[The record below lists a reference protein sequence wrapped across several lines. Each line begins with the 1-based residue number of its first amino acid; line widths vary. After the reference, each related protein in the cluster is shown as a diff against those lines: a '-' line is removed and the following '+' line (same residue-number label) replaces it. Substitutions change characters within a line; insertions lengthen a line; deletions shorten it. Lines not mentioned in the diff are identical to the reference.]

1 MFDELNE
8 INIFSTVR
16 KLYALSFS
24 CSGSGT
30 FVYFLAGIGQ
40 NQVIT
45 CSRIRIFWRFRCR
58 EQVKNLKIKIFNEML
73 KDFSL
78 EICAFFRNMGR
89 GVDISLNPEGLAV
102 VCEA

>member
-1 MFDELNE
+1 MFDELKE

-40 NQVIT
+40 NQA
-45 CSRIRIFWRFRCR
+45 
-58 EQVKNLKIKIFNEML
+58 NLALQRAKTLLSFQFKVVYFTLMSGSSYIQGVL
-73 KDFSL
+73 PGL
-78 EICAFFRNMGR
+78 EIGNCRR
-89 GVDISLNPEGLAV
+89 TLD
-102 VCEA
+102 VCLLFAILLGEII